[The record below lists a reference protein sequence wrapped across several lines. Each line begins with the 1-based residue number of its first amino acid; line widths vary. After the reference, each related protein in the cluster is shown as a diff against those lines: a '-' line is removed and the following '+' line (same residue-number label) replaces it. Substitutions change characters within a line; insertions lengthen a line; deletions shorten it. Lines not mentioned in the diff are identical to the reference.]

1 MQATSVGCPWLSD
14 GRLTVGSPHATYLHV
29 VLPTPPLPPTNIHFR
44 DFCSMMF
51 FSVGSKGST
60 SGASSNSSSTDA
72 AIFCV
77 YTPALRRQRWRNC
90 ASARRVT
97 SWQSRGRGFSLEQGR
112 NQTTLPVLCVA
123 KLFSSWWWS
132 GERWIAMPL
141 QLLLVFLFEQF
152 YSITH

>member
-77 YTPALRRQRWRNC
+77 YTTALRRQRWRNR
-90 ASARRVT
+90 ASASRVT
-97 SWQSRGRGFSLEQGR
+97 SWQSRGRGFSLEPDDASSSVR
-112 NQTTLPVLCVA
+112 SKVVFFLVL
-123 KLFSSWWWS
+123 S

-141 QLLLVFLFEQF
+141 KLLLVFLFEQF
-152 YSITH
+152 YSITY